1 MEAVKWLYIRL
12 YAPPEVNVLEWAH
25 KEFFDYISKNQKI
38 ESWFFIRFLTPGGP
52 HLRIRMKVFNGVSRE
67 KLLNEIHNHV
77 PLKFQIIVL
86 PYMPEIFKW
95 RDEKGIKTFESMS
108 CIGSELVRR
117 NGYLGENEE
126 YLLSACLTSFQE
138 CASVIKS
145 EGISP
150 VSFFY
155 NYSWYWGA
163 KKISSEF
170 SEVTFGCNTEIFSEF
185 SYNLREMLQSIPY
198 NYRYKFISDILH
210 LQHNRLG
217 IPPYLEGVR
226 ARIIYQMYIS

>member
-95 RDEKGIKTFESMS
+95 RDEKGIK
-108 CIGSELVRR
+108 
-117 NGYLGENEE
+117 
-126 YLLSACLTSFQE
+126 
-138 CASVIKS
+138 
-145 EGISP
+145 
-150 VSFFY
+150 
-155 NYSWYWGA
+155 
-163 KKISSEF
+163 
-170 SEVTFGCNTEIFSEF
+170 
-185 SYNLREMLQSIPY
+185 
-198 NYRYKFISDILH
+198 
-210 LQHNRLG
+210 
-217 IPPYLEGVR
+217 
-226 ARIIYQMYIS
+226 